1 MTKMVKKISSPWS
14 LGKHSGFIFLL
25 SFGINLLGLV
35 GAIYMMQVYDRV
47 LSSGSVPTL
56 VGISIIAFILY
67 LFLGCLDYLR
77 TTYLSTHGENFA
89 DKHAPKAFHT
99 ALEAYARDTHQ
110 SERRHAI
117 EDLNT
122 IRNFVTSKGYSSIF
136 DVIWTPVF
144 LIFIFSLHALLGVT
158 ALVATIFLIG
168 VAFLKERVSRERI
181 KTESERVMTS
191 RRELTNIHR
200 HAQLILANGM
210 SKNMAHRWITSEKHT
225 RLESLNFST
234 LTAKYSVSSKT
245 IRMIIQSM
253 ILGLGGFL
261 AIKGH
266 ISPGAMIA
274 ASIVFTRTLAPVERL
289 LANFALL
296 TRARQSWDRVK
307 NWISTESDD
316 RKIAL
321 PTPSESL
328 RADIN
333 YLVPPGSK
341 QPVLKAVKFELKAGD
356 VLGILGPSGSGK
368 SSLVKALTGAWG
380 VQSGSVT
387 MDKADYNDWRD
398 DQLGAA
404 IGYMAQDCQLFD
416 GTISENICGFQA
428 EVDENAV
435 LNAGMTA
442 CAHEMILGL
451 PQGYNTVVGP
461 SGISLSA
468 GQRQRINLAR
478 AIFGNP
484 FIIVLDEP
492 NSNLDDVGETA
503 LLDAI
508 KNLKDANKIVI
519 IVAHRKRI
527 LKYATKLCVIKD
539 GTLGMFGPAKAIA
552 EKLMGSANTKQ
563 VKKIK
568 KAPVAKRVTK
578 QVPKQPAPPSSTAQ
592 PSYAPIQSTHMN
604 VAAAKVAPGQSAPV
618 QSAPAQ
624 ATASYMPLASAP
636 PILANQF
643 NVPPNPYLRPQEL
656 TKDAS

>member
-1 MTKMVKKISSPWS
+1 MTKMEKKISSPWS

-77 TTYLSTHGENFA
+77 TTYLTAHGENFA
-89 DKHAPKAFHT
+89 DKHAPKAFQT

-110 SERRHAI
+110 SERRYAI

-181 KTESERVMTS
+181 KTESERVMSS

-210 SKNMAHRWITSEKHT
+210 SKNMAHRWMATEKHT

-296 TRARQSWDRVK
+296 TRARQSWGRVQ
-307 NWISTESDD
+307 NWISTDSNDH
-316 RKIAL
+316 KIAL

-328 RADIN
+328 QADIN
-333 YLVPPGSK
+333 YLVPPGAK
-341 QPVLKAVKFELKAGD
+341 QPVLKGVKFELKAGD

-404 IGYMAQDCQLFD
+404 IGYMACLLY
-416 GTISENICGFQA
+416 TS
-428 EVDENAV
+428 
-435 LNAGMTA
+435 
-442 CAHEMILGL
+442 
-451 PQGYNTVVGP
+451 P
-461 SGISLSA
+461 SP
-468 GQRQRINLAR
+468 R
-478 AIFGNP
+478 
-484 FIIVLDEP
+484 D
-492 NSNLDDVGETA
+492 
-503 LLDAI
+503 
-508 KNLKDANKIVI
+508 
-519 IVAHRKRI
+519 
-527 LKYATKLCVIKD
+527 
-539 GTLGMFGPAKAIA
+539 
-552 EKLMGSANTKQ
+552 
-563 VKKIK
+563 
-568 KAPVAKRVTK
+568 
-578 QVPKQPAPPSSTAQ
+578 
-592 PSYAPIQSTHMN
+592 
-604 VAAAKVAPGQSAPV
+604 
-618 QSAPAQ
+618 
-624 ATASYMPLASAP
+624 
-636 PILANQF
+636 
-643 NVPPNPYLRPQEL
+643 
-656 TKDAS
+656 